1 MGWWGRFR
9 KGRYHQCVSSPMHL
23 VKTEAFLFADW
34 WVWNIHVKT
43 QDALKRNGW
52 LSWLLSFSRSLLSLI
67 VLSAMESVV
76 SGGAH
81 TPSFRRNLNH
91 PGIMNPMDNTQI
103 LWMGKIDKISQSYEK
118 RLGWWS
124 WRKTVLKTSLK
135 GRVGRGNTRF
145 CYVWGNLSGENY
157 TASWASSPWSSLA
170 TSECLLSYFHDS
182 LGAAIL
188 PTGSISPGD
197 FQCEDKART
206 STAYRTL
213 SSFTPSFNPEVS
225 GFNK

>member
-1 MGWWGRFR
+1 MLW
-9 KGRYHQCVSSPMHL
+9 
-23 VKTEAFLFADW
+23 
-34 WVWNIHVKT
+34 
-43 QDALKRNGW
+43 
-52 LSWLLSFSRSLLSLI
+52 SLWSL
-67 VLSAMESVV
+67 
-76 SGGAH
+76 GAH
-81 TPSFRRNLNH
+81 TPPPSGGISTTQAH
-91 PGIMNPMDNTQI
+91 GIMNPMDNTQI

-118 RLGWWS
+118 RVGWWS
-124 WRKTVLKTSLK
+124 WRKVLKTSLK
-135 GRVGRGNTRF
+135 GRVDRGNTRF

-197 FQCEDKART
+197 FQCEDQART

-213 SSFTPSFNPEVS
+213 SSSTPSFTPEVS